1 MDSRYQYMKASA
13 VRDVNQNNF
22 PDPLSLNY
30 NGISLSKKPEILYVE
45 ESDIRYLWMV
55 SNKIYGEPELED
67 VTLSLNG
74 YSHKNF
80 LEEGDPVIFPDKE
93 DIKASFGG

>member
-1 MDSRYQYMKASA
+1 MDSRYQYMKASP
-13 VRDVNQNNF
+13 VRDINQNNF

-30 NGISLSKKPEILYVE
+30 NNIFLSKKPEILYVE

-67 VTLSLNG
+67 VVLSLNG

-80 LEEGDPVIFPDKE
+80 LEERDPVIFPDKE

>member
-1 MDSRYQYMKASA
+1 MDSRYQYMKASP
-13 VRDVNQNNF
+13 VRDINQNNF

-30 NGISLSKKPEILYVE
+30 NSISLSKKPEILYVG

-67 VTLSLNG
+67 VALSLNG

-80 LEEGDPVIFPDKE
+80 LEEGDPVIFPNKE

>member
-13 VRDVNQNNF
+13 VRDINQNNF

-30 NGISLSKKPEILYVE
+30 NSISLSKKPEILYVE

-67 VTLSLNG
+67 VALSLNG

-80 LEEGDPVIFPDKE
+80 LEEGDPVIFPDK
-93 DIKASFGG
+93 DYIKASFGG

>member
-1 MDSRYQYMKASA
+1 MDSRYQYMKASS
-13 VRDVNQNNF
+13 VRDINQNNF
-22 PDPLSLNY
+22 PDPLSINY
-30 NGISLSKKPEILYVE
+30 NNISLSKKPEILYIE
-45 ESDIRYLWMV
+45 ESDIKYFWMV
-55 SNKIYGEPELED
+55 SNKIYGAPELED
-67 VTLSLNG
+67 VALSLNG

>member
-55 SNKIYGEPELED
+55 SNKIYGAPELED
-67 VTLSLNG
+67 VALSLNG

-80 LEEGDPVIFPDKE
+80 LEEGDPGRVPDKE

>member
-1 MDSRYQYMKASA
+1 MDSRYQYMKASP
-13 VRDVNQNNF
+13 VRDINQNNF

-30 NGISLSKKPEILYVE
+30 NNIFLSKKPEIIYVE
-45 ESDIRYLWMV
+45 EGDIKYLWMV
-55 SNKIYGEPELED
+55 SNRIYGAPELED
-67 VTLSLNG
+67 VALSLNG

-80 LEEGDPVIFPDKE
+80 LEERDPVIFPGKE

>member
-30 NGISLSKKPEILYVE
+30 NSISLSKKPEILYVE
-45 ESDIRYLWMV
+45 ESDIRDLWMV
-55 SNKIYGEPELED
+55 SNKIYGEREVED
-67 VTLSLNG
+67 VALFISG

>member
-13 VRDVNQNNF
+13 VRDTNQNNF

-30 NGISLSKKPEILYVE
+30 NSRALSKKREILYVQ

-55 SNKIYGEPELED
+55 ANKIYGAPELED
-67 VTLSLNG
+67 VALSLNG

-80 LEEGDPVIFPDKE
+80 LEEGVPVIFPDKE

>member
-1 MDSRYQYMKASA
+1 MDSRYQYMKASP
-13 VRDVNQNNF
+13 VRDINQNNF

-30 NGISLSKKPEILYVE
+30 NSISLSKKPEILYVE

-55 SNKIYGEPELED
+55 SNKIYGASELED
-67 VTLSLNG
+67 VALSLNG

>member
-1 MDSRYQYMKASA
+1 MDS
-13 VRDVNQNNF
+13 F
-22 PDPLSLNY
+22 SLNY
-30 NGISLSKKPEILYVE
+30 NSISLSKKPEILYVG

-67 VTLSLNG
+67 VALSLNG

>member
-1 MDSRYQYMKASA
+1 MDSRYQYMKASP
-13 VRDVNQNNF
+13 VSDIN
-22 PDPLSLNY
+22 
-30 NGISLSKKPEILYVE
+30 ISLSKKPEILYIE
-45 ESDIRYLWMV
+45 ESDIKYFWMV
-55 SNKIYGEPELED
+55 SNKIYGAPELED
-67 VTLSLNG
+67 MTLSLNG

>member
-1 MDSRYQYMKASA
+1 MDSRYQYMKASS
-13 VRDVNQNNF
+13 VRDINQNNF

-30 NGISLSKKPEILYVE
+30 NNISLSKKPEILYVE
-45 ESDIRYLWMV
+45 ESDIKYFWMV
-55 SNKIYGEPELED
+55 SNKVYGAPELA
-67 VTLSLNG
+67 LSLNG

-93 DIKASFGG
+93 DIRASFGG

>member
-1 MDSRYQYMKASA
+1 MDSRYQYMKASP
-13 VRDVNQNNF
+13 VRDINQNNF

-30 NGISLSKKPEILYVE
+30 NSISLSKKPEILYVG

-67 VTLSLNG
+67 VALSLNG

-93 DIKASFGG
+93 DIKASLGG